1 MSYKRF
7 DADDV
12 LVSVESITTS
22 AWSGNVTTLSSF
34 YTSSTQY
41 NSTSGDFYVNVF
53 NQDPSGSGEEIQFTV
68 GYANKN
74 GAGTLLYNQSGDAS
88 VAGKSPSSTVYG
100 QFRTLI
106 LGDEE
111 SDFVFGSGDN
121 TYTADSFYVISIDR
135 GRYKEK
141 ILPGSFE
148 LKISGSGGGITLTD
162 TSATT
167 TTQTF
172 TDAGRVYELKANVS
186 SSVAGFG
193 SYGKLLPDVGVILLN
208 EEALDAAVVDGGL
221 ALGTGNS
228 TNANDENPKKLF
240 NAIVDGASFKLSSQE
255 TVSSNFVFVR
265 ARNSEFNYSTNPSIL
280 TGSGELR
287 HDVLIDSPET
297 YITTVGLYND
307 NQDLLAVA
315 KLSRPLLKNS
325 TKEALVRIKL
335 DY

>member
-12 LVSVESITTS
+12 LVSAESVTTS
-22 AWSGNVTTLSSF
+22 AWSGNVTTLTSF

-68 GYANKN
+68 GYGNKD
-74 GAGTLLYNQSGDAS
+74 GAGTLLYNSS
-88 VAGKSPSSTVYG
+88 VAGKSPSDTIYG
-100 QFRTLI
+100 QYRTLV

-111 SDFVFGSGDN
+111 SDFIFGSGDN
-121 TYTADSFYVISIDR
+121 TYTADGFYVISIDR

-141 ILPGSFE
+141 ILPGSLE
-148 LKISGSGGGITLTD
+148 LTLTNGSDSIVLSD
-162 TSATT
+162 TSTTT

-172 TDAGRVYELKANVS
+172 TDAGRVFELKSNVS
-186 SSVAGFG
+186 SSVQNLG
-193 SYGKLLPDVGVILLN
+193 SYGKLLPDVGLILLN
-208 EEALDAAVVDGGL
+208 EDALDAAIADGGL
-221 ALGTGNS
+221 NLGTGNS
-228 TNANDENPKKLF
+228 TNANDQNPKKLF
-240 NAIVDGASFKLSSQE
+240 NAIVAGGSFKLSSQE
-255 TVSSNFVFVR
+255 TVSSNFVFAR

>member
-7 DADDV
+7 DSDDV
-12 LVSVESITTS
+12 IVSAESVTTS
-22 AWSGNVTTLSSF
+22 AWSGNVTSLTSF

-41 NSTSGDFYVNVF
+41 NSTSGDFYVNIF

-68 GYANKN
+68 GYANKD
-74 GAGTLLYNQSGDAS
+74 GKGSLLYNSA
-88 VAGKSPSSTVYG
+88 VAGKSPSDTIYG
-100 QFRTLI
+100 QYRTLV

-121 TYTADSFYVISIDR
+121 TFTGTGFYVISLDR

-148 LKISGSGGGITLTD
+148 LTIGKDAGTIVLSD
-162 TSATT
+162 TSTSTT
-167 TTQTF
+167 TDTF
-172 TDAGRVYELKANVS
+172 TDAGRVYELKADVS
-186 SSVAGFG
+186 ASVATSG
-193 SYGKLLPDVGVILLN
+193 SYGKLLPDVGLILLN
-208 EEALDAAVVDGGL
+208 EEALDAAVADGGL
-221 ALGTGNS
+221 ALGTGNT
-228 TNANDENPKKLF
+228 TNTNDQNSKKLYD
-240 NAIVDGASFKLSSQE
+240 AIVSGSNFKVSSQE
-255 TVSSNFVFVR
+255 TISSNFVFAR

-297 YITTVGLYND
+297 YITSVGLYND

-325 TKEALVRIKL
+325 TKEALIRIKL

>member
-7 DADDV
+7 DSDDV
-12 LVSVESITTS
+12 IVSAESVTTS

-41 NSTSGDFYVNVF
+41 NSTSGDYYVNIY

-68 GYANKN
+68 GYANKD
-74 GAGTLLYNQSGDAS
+74 GKGSLLYNSA
-88 VAGKSPSSTVYG
+88 VAGKSPSDTIYG
-100 QFRTLI
+100 QYRTLI

-121 TYTADSFYVISIDR
+121 TFTGTSFYVISVDR

-141 ILPGSFE
+141 ILPGSLE
-148 LKISGSGGGITLTD
+148 LVLKTANNGNITISD
-162 TSATT
+162 TSTSTT
-167 TTQTF
+167 TDTF

-186 SSVAGFG
+186 SSVANSG
-193 SYGKLLPDVGVILLN
+193 SYGKLLPDVGLILIN
-208 EEALDAAVVDGGL
+208 EEALDASVADGGL

-228 TNANDENPKKLF
+228 TNTNDQNSKKLY
-240 NAIVDGASFKLSSQE
+240 NAIVSGSNFKLSSQE
-255 TVSSNFVFVR
+255 TISSNFVFAR

-297 YITTVGLYND
+297 YITSVGLYND

-325 TKEALVRIKL
+325 TKEALIRIKL

>member
-12 LVSVESITTS
+12 LVSAESVTTS
-22 AWSGNVTTLSSF
+22 AWSGNVTTLTSF

-41 NSTSGDFYVNVF
+41 NSTSGDFYVNIF

-74 GAGTLLYNQSGDAS
+74 GDGTVRYNSAVD
-88 VAGKSPSSTVYG
+88 GKSPSDTVYG
-100 QFRTLI
+100 QYRTLI

-111 SDFVFGSGDN
+111 SNFVFGSGDN
-121 TYTADSFYVISIDR
+121 TFTADGFYVISVDR

-141 ILPGSFE
+141 ILPGSLE
-148 LKISGSGGGITLTD
+148 LTLDVGGDSIVLTD

-172 TDAGRVYELKANVS
+172 TDAGRVYELKADVS
-186 SSVAGFG
+186 SSVAASG
-193 SYGKLLPDVGVILLN
+193 SYGKLLPDVGLILLN
-208 EEALDAAVVDGGL
+208 EEALDAAVADGGL
-221 ALGTGNS
+221 NLGTGN
-228 TNANDENPKKLF
+228 TQNDNDENPKKLY
-240 NAIVDGASFKLSSQE
+240 NAIVNGASFKLSSQE

-297 YITTVGLYND
+297 YVTTVGLYND

-325 TKEALVRIKL
+325 TKEALIRIKL

>member
-12 LVSVESITTS
+12 LVSAESVTTS
-22 AWSGNVTTLSSF
+22 AWSGNVTTLTAF

-41 NSTSGDFYVNVF
+41 NSTSGDFYVNVY

-68 GYANKN
+68 GYGNKD
-74 GAGTLLYNQSGDAS
+74 GKGTLLYNSS
-88 VAGKSPSSTVYG
+88 VSGKSPSDTIYG
-100 QFRTLI
+100 QYRTLV

-111 SDFVFGSGDN
+111 SDFEFGTGDN
-121 TYTADSFYVISIDR
+121 IYTADGFYVISIDR

-141 ILPGSFE
+141 ILPGS
-148 LKISGSGGGITLTD
+148 LSLTLTNGASTITLTD

-172 TDAGRVYELKANVS
+172 TDAGRVYELKSNVS
-186 SSVAGFG
+186 SSVAASG
-193 SYGKLLPDVGVILLN
+193 SYGKLLPDVGIILLN
-208 EEALDAAVVDGGL
+208 EEALDAVKVDGGI
-221 ALGTGNS
+221 ALGTEN
-228 TNANDENPKKLF
+228 NANTNDENPKKLYD
-240 NAIVDGASFKLSSQE
+240 AIVDGASFKLSSQE
-255 TVSSNFVFVR
+255 TVSSNFVFAR

>member
-1 MSYKRF
+1 
-7 DADDV
+7 
-12 LVSVESITTS
+12 
-22 AWSGNVTTLSSF
+22 
-34 YTSSTQY
+34 
-41 NSTSGDFYVNVF
+41 VNVF

-74 GAGTLLYNQSGDAS
+74 GAGTLLYNSG
-88 VAGKSPSSTVYG
+88 VAGKSPSDTVYG
-100 QFRTLI
+100 QYRTLV

-121 TYTADSFYVISIDR
+121 TYTANSFYVISIDG

-186 SSVAGFG
+186 SSVAASG
-193 SYGKLLPDVGVILLN
+193 SYGKLLTDVGIILLN
-208 EEALDAAVVDGGL
+208 EEAIDATVGNGGI

-228 TNANDENPKKLF
+228 TNTNDQNPKKLF
-240 NAIVDGASFKLSSQE
+240 NAIVAGASFKLSSQE
-255 TVSSNFVFVR
+255 TVSSNFVFAR

>member
-12 LVSVESITTS
+12 LVSAESVTTS
-22 AWSGNVTTLSSF
+22 AWSNNVTTLTSF

-53 NQDPSGSGEEIQFTV
+53 NQDPSGSGEEIQFTI
-68 GYANKN
+68 GYANKD
-74 GAGTLLYNQSGDAS
+74 GKGTVLYNSS
-88 VAGKSPSSTVYG
+88 VSGKSPSDTVYG
-100 QFRTLI
+100 QYRTLV
-106 LGDEE
+106 LGDED
-111 SDFVFGSGDN
+111 SNFVFGTGADAF
-121 TYTADSFYVISIDR
+121 TADSFYVISIDR

-141 ILPGSFE
+141 ILPGSLQLT
-148 LKISGSGGGITLTD
+148 LKTANNGNIVVSD

-172 TDAGRVYELKANVS
+172 TDAGRVYELTSNVS
-186 SSVAGFG
+186 ASIANSG
-193 SYGKLLPDVGVILLN
+193 SYGKLLPDIGVILLN
-208 EEALDAAVVDGGL
+208 EEALDAPISAGGL

-228 TNANDENPKKLF
+228 TNTNDQNTKKFF
-240 NAIVDGASFKLSSQE
+240 NAIVSGSSFKLSSQE

-265 ARNSEFNYSTNPSIL
+265 ARNSEFNYTTNPSVL

-307 NQDLLAVA
+307 NQNLLAVA

-325 TKEALVRIKL
+325 TKEALIRIKL

>member
-7 DADDV
+7 DTDDV
-12 LVSVESITTS
+12 VVSADSVTTS
-22 AWSGNVTTLSSF
+22 AWSNNVTTLTSF

-41 NSTSGDFYVNVF
+41 ESTSGDYYVNVY
-53 NQDPSGSGEEIQFTV
+53 NLDPSGSTEEVQFTI
-68 GYANKN
+68 GYGNVN
-74 GAGTLLYNQSGDAS
+74 GYGTLLYNNS
-88 VAGKSPSSTVYG
+88 VSGKSPSSTIYG
-100 QFRTLI
+100 QYRSLV

-111 SDFVFGSGDN
+111 ASFTFGSGTN
-121 TYTADSFYVISIDR
+121 TYSSEGFYVIALDR

-141 ILPGSFE
+141 ILPGS
-148 LKISGSGGGITLTD
+148 LQLILDDGSGNKITISD

-172 TDAGRVYELKANVS
+172 TDAGRVFELTSNVS
-186 SSVAGFG
+186 ASIANSG
-193 SYGKLLPDVGVILLN
+193 SYGKLLPDVGIILLN
-208 EEALDAAVVDGGL
+208 EEALDAAVSDGGI
-221 ALGTGNS
+221 ALNTGNS
-228 TNANDENPKKLF
+228 TDTDNKNPRKLY

-287 HDVLIDSPET
+287 HSSLIDSPQT
-297 YITTVGLYND
+297 YITTVGLYNE

-315 KLSRPLLKNS
+315 KLSRPLLKDS
-325 TKEALVRIKL
+325 TKEALIRIKL

>member
-12 LVSVESITTS
+12 LVSAESVTTS
-22 AWSGNVTTLSSF
+22 AWSNNVTTLTSF

-41 NSTSGDFYVNVF
+41 NSTSGDFYVNVY

-74 GAGTLLYNQSGDAS
+74 GAGTLLYNSS
-88 VAGKSPSSTVYG
+88 VSGKSPSDTVYG
-100 QFRTLI
+100 QYRTLI

-172 TDAGRVYELKANVS
+172 TDAGRVYELKS
-186 SSVAGFG
+186 DKGSVVTASG
-193 SYGKLLPDVGVILLN
+193 SYGKIFPDIGVILLN
-208 EEALDAAVVDGGL
+208 EEALDAAVGDGGI
-221 ALGTGNS
+221 ALSTGNS
-228 TNANDENPKKLF
+228 TNTNDENPKKLF
-240 NAIVDGASFKLSSQE
+240 EAIVSGASFKLSSQE
-255 TVSSNFVFVR
+255 TVSSNFVFIR

>member
-12 LVSVESITTS
+12 LVSAESVTTS
-22 AWSGNVTTLSSF
+22 AWSSNVTTLSSF

-53 NQDPSGSGEEIQFTV
+53 NQDPSGSGEEIQFTI

-74 GAGTLLYNQSGDAS
+74 GSGTLLYNSAVS
-88 VAGKSPSSTVYG
+88 GKSPSNTVYG
-100 QFRTLI
+100 QYRTLV

-121 TYTADSFYVISIDR
+121 TYTADGFYVISVDR

-141 ILPGSFE
+141 ILPGS
-148 LKISGSGGGITLTD
+148 LSLTLTNGANTIVLTD

-172 TDAGRVYELKANVS
+172 TDAGRVYELKADVS
-186 SSVAGFG
+186 SSVAASG
-193 SYGKLLPDVGVILLN
+193 SYGKLLPDVGIILLN
-208 EEALDAAVVDGGL
+208 EEALDATGGNGGI
-221 ALGTGNS
+221 ALGTGNN
-228 TNANDENPKKLF
+228 TNTNDENPKKLF
-240 NAIVDGASFKLSSQE
+240 NAIVTGASFKLSSKE

>member
-7 DADDV
+7 DSDDV
-12 LVSVESITTS
+12 IVSAESVTTS

-41 NSTSGDFYVNVF
+41 NSTSGDYYVNIY

-68 GYANKN
+68 GYANKD
-74 GAGTLLYNQSGDAS
+74 GKGSLLYNSA
-88 VAGKSPSSTVYG
+88 VAGKSPSDTIYG
-100 QFRTLI
+100 QYRTLI

-111 SDFVFGSGDN
+111 SDFIFGSGDN
-121 TYTADSFYVISIDR
+121 TFTGNGFYVISVDR

-141 ILPGSFE
+141 ILPGSLE
-148 LKISGSGGGITLTD
+148 LVLKTANNGNITISD
-162 TSATT
+162 TSTSTT
-167 TTQTF
+167 TDTF

-186 SSVAGFG
+186 SSVANSG
-193 SYGKLLPDVGVILLN
+193 SYGKLLPDVGLILIN
-208 EEALDAAVVDGGL
+208 EEALDASVADGGL

-228 TNANDENPKKLF
+228 TNTNDQNSKKLY
-240 NAIVDGASFKLSSQE
+240 NAIVSGSNFKLSSQE
-255 TVSSNFVFVR
+255 TISSNFVFAR

-297 YITTVGLYND
+297 YITSVGLYND

-325 TKEALVRIKL
+325 TKEALIRIKL

>member
-12 LVSVESITTS
+12 LVSAESVTTS
-22 AWSGNVTTLSSF
+22 AWSGNVTTLTSF

-41 NSTSGDFYVNVF
+41 NSTSGDFYVNVY

-74 GAGTLLYNQSGDAS
+74 GAGTLLYNSAVS
-88 VAGKSPSSTVYG
+88 GKSPSDTVYG
-100 QFRTLI
+100 QYRTLV

-111 SDFVFGSGDN
+111 SDFVFGSGDS
-121 TYTADSFYVISIDR
+121 TYTADRFYVISIDR

-141 ILPGSFE
+141 ILPGSLE
-148 LKISGSGGGITLTD
+148 LTLTNGSDSIVLTD

-172 TDAGRVYELKANVS
+172 TDAGRVYELKADVS
-186 SSVAGFG
+186 SSVAASG
-193 SYGKLLPDVGVILLN
+193 SYGKLLPDVGIILLN
-208 EEALDAAVVDGGL
+208 EEALDAVKVDGGI
-221 ALGTGNS
+221 ALGTEN
-228 TNANDENPKKLF
+228 NANTNDENPKKLYD
-240 NAIVDGASFKLSSQE
+240 AIVDGASFKLSSQE

>member
-7 DADDV
+7 DSDDV
-12 LVSVESITTS
+12 LVSAESVTTS
-22 AWSGNVTTLSSF
+22 AWSGNVTALSSF

-41 NSTSGDFYVNVF
+41 NSTSGDFYVNIF
-53 NQDPSGSGEEIQFTV
+53 NQDPSGFGEEIQFTL

-74 GAGTLLYNQSGDAS
+74 GAGTLLYNSS
-88 VAGKSPSSTVYG
+88 VPGKSPSDTIYG
-100 QFRTLI
+100 QYRTLV

-111 SDFVFGSGDN
+111 SDFIFGSGDN
-121 TYTADSFYVISIDR
+121 IFTADSFYVVSIDR

-141 ILPGSFE
+141 ILPGSLE
-148 LKISGSGGGITLTD
+148 LTLTNGSDSIILTD
-162 TSATT
+162 TSTT
-167 TTQTF
+167 TTTDTF

-186 SSVAGFG
+186 SSVANSG
-193 SYGKLLPDVGVILLN
+193 SYGKLLPDVGLILLN
-208 EEALDAAVVDGGL
+208 EEALDAAVVNGGL

-228 TNANDENPKKLF
+228 TNTNDQNIRKLYDVITAG
-240 NAIVDGASFKLSSQE
+240 NSFKLSSQE
-255 TVSSNFVFVR
+255 TISSNFVFTR

-325 TKEALVRIKL
+325 TKEALIRIKL

>member
-12 LVSVESITTS
+12 LVSAESVTTS
-22 AWSGNVTTLSSF
+22 AWSGNVTTLTSF

-41 NSTSGDFYVNVF
+41 NSTSGDFYVNVY

-74 GAGTLLYNQSGDAS
+74 GAGTLLYNSAVS
-88 VAGKSPSSTVYG
+88 GKSPSDTVYG
-100 QFRTLI
+100 QYRTLV

-121 TYTADSFYVISIDR
+121 TYTADRFYVISIDR

-141 ILPGSFE
+141 ILPGSLE
-148 LKISGSGGGITLTD
+148 LTLTNGSDSIVLTD

-172 TDAGRVYELKANVS
+172 TDAGRVYELKADVS
-186 SSVAGFG
+186 SSVAASG
-193 SYGKLLPDVGVILLN
+193 SYGKLLPDVGIILLN
-208 EEALDAAVVDGGL
+208 EEALDAVKVDGGI
-221 ALGTGNS
+221 ALGTEN
-228 TNANDENPKKLF
+228 NANTNDENPKKLYD
-240 NAIVDGASFKLSSQE
+240 AIVDGASFKLSSQE
-255 TVSSNFVFVR
+255 TVSSNFVFAR

>member
-12 LVSVESITTS
+12 LVSAESVTTS

-53 NQDPSGSGEEIQFTV
+53 NQDPSGSGEEIQFTI

-74 GAGTLLYNQSGDAS
+74 GAGTTRYNPS
-88 VAGKSPSSTVYG
+88 VEGKSPSDTVYG
-100 QFRTLI
+100 QYRTLV

-121 TYTADSFYVISIDR
+121 TYTANSFYVISIDR

-141 ILPGSFE
+141 ILPGSLE
-148 LKISGSGGGITLTD
+148 LTLDVGGNSIVIQD

-172 TDAGRVYELKANVS
+172 TDAGRVYELKTSANN
-186 SSVAGFG
+186 SVNNSG
-193 SYGKLLPDVGVILLN
+193 SFGKLLPDIGVILLN
-208 EEALDAAVVDGGL
+208 EEALDATVVNGGL

-228 TNANDENPKKLF
+228 ANDDDENPQKLF
-240 NAIVDGASFKLSSQE
+240 NAIVAGASFKLSSQE

-297 YITTVGLYND
+297 YITSVGLYND

>member
-12 LVSVESITTS
+12 LVSAESVTTS

-53 NQDPSGSGEEIQFTV
+53 NQDPSGSGEEIQFTI

-74 GAGTLLYNQSGDAS
+74 GAGTLLYNSG
-88 VAGKSPSSTVYG
+88 VAGKSPSDTVYG
-100 QFRTLI
+100 QYRTLV
-106 LGDEE
+106 LGDED

-121 TYTADSFYVISIDR
+121 TYTASSFYVISIDR

-186 SSVAGFG
+186 SSVAASG
-193 SYGKLLPDVGVILLN
+193 SYGKLLPDVGIILLN
-208 EEALDAAVVDGGL
+208 EEALDSTVGNGGI

-228 TNANDENPKKLF
+228 TNADDQNPKKLF
-240 NAIVDGASFKLSSQE
+240 NAIVAGGSFKLSSQE
-255 TVSSNFVFVR
+255 TVSSNFVFAR

>member
-7 DADDV
+7 DSDDV
-12 LVSVESITTS
+12 IVSAESVTTS
-22 AWSGNVTTLSSF
+22 AWSGNVTTLTSF

-41 NSTSGDFYVNVF
+41 NSTSGDYYVNIF

-68 GYANKN
+68 GYANKD
-74 GAGTLLYNQSGDAS
+74 GKGSLLYNSA
-88 VAGKSPSSTVYG
+88 VAGKSPSDTIYG
-100 QFRTLI
+100 QYRTLV

-111 SDFVFGSGDN
+111 SDFIFGSGDN
-121 TYTADSFYVISIDR
+121 TYTGTGFYVISVDR

-148 LKISGSGGGITLTD
+148 LTIGKDSGTIVLTD
-162 TSATT
+162 TSTSTT
-167 TTQTF
+167 TDTF
-172 TDAGRVYELKANVS
+172 TDAGRVYELKADVS
-186 SSVAGFG
+186 SSVANSG
-193 SYGKLLPDVGVILLN
+193 SYGKLLPDVGLILIN
-208 EEALDAAVVDGGL
+208 EEALDASVADGGL

-228 TNANDENPKKLF
+228 TNTNDENSKKLY
-240 NAIVDGASFKLSSQE
+240 NAIVSGSNFKLSSQE
-255 TVSSNFVFVR
+255 TISSNFVFAR

-297 YITTVGLYND
+297 YITSVGLYND

-325 TKEALVRIKL
+325 TKEALIRIKL

>member
-7 DADDV
+7 DSDDV
-12 LVSVESITTS
+12 IVSAESVTTS
-22 AWSGNVTTLSSF
+22 AWSGNVTTLTSF

-41 NSTSGDFYVNVF
+41 NSTSGDYYVNIF

-68 GYANKN
+68 GYANKD
-74 GAGTLLYNQSGDAS
+74 GKGSLLYNSA
-88 VAGKSPSSTVYG
+88 VAGKSPSDTIYG
-100 QFRTLI
+100 QYRTLV

-111 SDFVFGSGDN
+111 SDFIFGSGDN
-121 TYTADSFYVISIDR
+121 TYTGTSFYVISVDR

-148 LKISGSGGGITLTD
+148 LTIGKDSGTITLTD
-162 TSATT
+162 TSTSTT
-167 TTQTF
+167 TDTF
-172 TDAGRVYELKANVS
+172 TDAGRVYELKADVS
-186 SSVAGFG
+186 SSVANSG
-193 SYGKLLPDVGVILLN
+193 SYGKLLPDVGLILLN
-208 EEALDAAVVDGGL
+208 EEALDASIADGGL

-228 TNANDENPKKLF
+228 TNTNDQNSKKLYD
-240 NAIVDGASFKLSSQE
+240 AIVSGSNIKLSSQE
-255 TVSSNFVFVR
+255 TISSNFVFAR

-297 YITTVGLYND
+297 YITSVGLYND

-325 TKEALVRIKL
+325 TKEALIRIKL

>member
-7 DADDV
+7 DSDDV
-12 LVSVESITTS
+12 IVSAESVTTS
-22 AWSGNVTTLSSF
+22 AWSGNVTSLSSF

-41 NSTSGDFYVNVF
+41 NSTSGDFYVNIF

-68 GYANKN
+68 GYANKD
-74 GAGTLLYNQSGDAS
+74 GKGSLLYNSA
-88 VAGKSPSSTVYG
+88 VAGKSPSDTIYG
-100 QFRTLI
+100 QYRTLV

-121 TYTADSFYVISIDR
+121 IFTGTGFYVISLDR

-148 LKISGSGGGITLTD
+148 LTIGKDAGTIVLSD
-162 TSATT
+162 TSTSTT
-167 TTQTF
+167 TDTF
-172 TDAGRVYELKANVS
+172 TDAGRVYELKADVS
-186 SSVAGFG
+186 ASVATSG
-193 SYGKLLPDVGVILLN
+193 SYGKLLPDVGLILLN
-208 EEALDAAVVDGGL
+208 EEALDAAVADGGL

-228 TNANDENPKKLF
+228 TNTNDQNSKKLY
-240 NAIVDGASFKLSSQE
+240 NAIVSGSNFKVSSQE
-255 TVSSNFVFVR
+255 TISSNFVFSR

-297 YITTVGLYND
+297 YITSVGLYND

-325 TKEALVRIKL
+325 TKEALIRIKL

>member
-12 LVSVESITTS
+12 LVSAESVTTS
-22 AWSGNVTTLSSF
+22 AWSSNVTTLSSF

-53 NQDPSGSGEEIQFTV
+53 NQDPSGSGEEIQFTI

-74 GAGTLLYNQSGDAS
+74 GSGTLLYNSAVS
-88 VAGKSPSSTVYG
+88 GKSPSDTVYG
-100 QFRTLI
+100 QYRTLV

-121 TYTADSFYVISIDR
+121 TYTADGFYVISVDR

-141 ILPGSFE
+141 ILPGS
-148 LKISGSGGGITLTD
+148 LSLTLTNGANTIVLTD

-172 TDAGRVYELKANVS
+172 TDAGRVYELKADVS
-186 SSVAGFG
+186 SSVAASG
-193 SYGKLLPDVGVILLN
+193 SYGKLLPDVGIILLN
-208 EEALDAAVVDGGL
+208 EEALDAAKVDGGI
-221 ALGTGNS
+221 ALGTGNNS
-228 TNANDENPKKLF
+228 NTNDQNPRKLF
-240 NAIVDGASFKLSSQE
+240 DTIVAGSSFKLSSQE
-255 TVSSNFVFVR
+255 TVSSNFVFAR

>member
-12 LVSVESITTS
+12 LVSAESVTTS

-53 NQDPSGSGEEIQFTV
+53 NQDPSGSGEEIQFTI

-74 GAGTLLYNQSGDAS
+74 GDGTVQYNSL
-88 VAGKSPSSTVYG
+88 VTGKSPSDTVYG
-100 QFRTLI
+100 QYRTLV

-111 SDFVFGSGDN
+111 SDFIFGSGDN
-121 TYTADSFYVISIDR
+121 TYTADGFYVISIDR

-141 ILPGSFE
+141 ILPGSLQ
-148 LKISGSGGGITLTD
+148 LKLDVGGDNITISD

-172 TDAGRVYELKANVS
+172 TDAGRVYELKSNVS
-186 SSVAGFG
+186 SSVATSG
-193 SYGKLLPDVGVILLN
+193 SYGKLLPDIGVILLN
-208 EEALDAAVVDGGL
+208 EEALDAAVADGGL

-228 TNANDENPKKLF
+228 TNNNDENPKKLY

-265 ARNSEFNYSTNPSIL
+265 ARNSEFNYTTNPSML

-325 TKEALVRIKL
+325 TKEALIRIKL

>member
-7 DADDV
+7 DSDDV
-12 LVSVESITTS
+12 IVSAESVTTS
-22 AWSGNVTTLSSF
+22 AWSGNVTTLTSF

-41 NSTSGDFYVNVF
+41 NSTSGDYYVNIF

-68 GYANKN
+68 GYANKD
-74 GAGTLLYNQSGDAS
+74 GKGSLLYNSA
-88 VAGKSPSSTVYG
+88 VAGKSPSDTIYG
-100 QFRTLI
+100 QYRTLV

-111 SDFVFGSGDN
+111 SDFIFGSGDN
-121 TYTADSFYVISIDR
+121 TYTGTGFYVISVDR

-148 LKISGSGGGITLTD
+148 LTIGKDSGTIVLTD
-162 TSATT
+162 TSTSTT
-167 TTQTF
+167 TDTF
-172 TDAGRVYELKANVS
+172 TDAGRVYELKADVS
-186 SSVAGFG
+186 SSVANSG
-193 SYGKLLPDVGVILLN
+193 SYGKLLPDVGLILLN
-208 EEALDAAVVDGGL
+208 EEALDATVADGGL

-228 TNANDENPKKLF
+228 SNTNDKKYKKLY
-240 NAIVDGASFKLSSQE
+240 NAIVSGSNFKLSSQE
-255 TVSSNFVFVR
+255 TISSNFVFAR

-297 YITTVGLYND
+297 YITSVGLYND

-325 TKEALVRIKL
+325 TKEALIRIKL

>member
-7 DADDV
+7 DSDDV
-12 LVSVESITTS
+12 IVSAESVTTS
-22 AWSGNVTTLSSF
+22 AWSGNVTTLTSF

-41 NSTSGDFYVNVF
+41 NSTSGDYYVNIF
-53 NQDPSGSGEEIQFTV
+53 NQDPSGSGEEVQFTV
-68 GYANKN
+68 GYANKD
-74 GAGTLLYNQSGDAS
+74 GKGSLLFNSA
-88 VAGKSPSSTVYG
+88 VAGKSPSDTIFG
-100 QFRTLI
+100 QYRTLV

-121 TYTADSFYVISIDR
+121 TFTGTSFYVISLDR

-141 ILPGSFE
+141 ILPGSLE
-148 LKISGSGGGITLTD
+148 LVLKTANNGNITISD
-162 TSATT
+162 TSTSTT
-167 TTQTF
+167 TDTF
-172 TDAGRVYELKANVS
+172 TDAGRVYELKSNVS
-186 SSVAGFG
+186 ASITNSG
-193 SYGKLLPDVGVILLN
+193 SYGKLLPDVGLILLN
-208 EEALDAAVVDGGL
+208 EEALDAPIAAGGL
-221 ALGTGNS
+221 ALGTGNN
-228 TNANDENPKKLF
+228 TNTADRNPRKLYD
-240 NAIVDGASFKLSSQE
+240 AIVSGSSFKLSSQE
-255 TVSSNFVFVR
+255 TISSNFVFAR

-297 YITTVGLYND
+297 YITSVGLYND

-325 TKEALVRIKL
+325 TKEALIRIKL

>member
-12 LVSVESITTS
+12 LVSAESVTTS
-22 AWSGNVTTLSSF
+22 AWSSNVTTLSSF

-53 NQDPSGSGEEIQFTV
+53 NQDPSGSGEEIQFTI

-74 GAGTLLYNQSGDAS
+74 GAGTLLYNSN
-88 VAGKSPSSTVYG
+88 VTGKSPSDTVYG
-100 QFRTLI
+100 QYRTLV

-121 TYTADSFYVISIDR
+121 TYTADGFYVISVDR

-141 ILPGSFE
+141 ILPGS
-148 LKISGSGGGITLTD
+148 LSLTLTNGANTIVLTD

-172 TDAGRVYELKANVS
+172 TDAGRVYELKADVS
-186 SSVAGFG
+186 SSVAASG
-193 SYGKLLPDVGVILLN
+193 SYGKLLPDVGIILLN
-208 EEALDAAVVDGGL
+208 EEALDATKANGGI
-221 ALGTGNS
+221 ALGTGNN
-228 TNANDENPKKLF
+228 TNTNDENPKKLF

>member
-12 LVSVESITTS
+12 LVSIESVTTS
-22 AWSGNVTTLSSF
+22 AWSNNVTTLSSF

-74 GAGTLLYNQSGDAS
+74 GTGTSLYNQSGDSS
-88 VAGKSPSSTVYG
+88 VAGKSPSDTIYG
-100 QFRTLI
+100 QYRTLI

-111 SDFVFGSGDN
+111 SDFIFGSGDN

-141 ILPGSFE
+141 ILPGSLE
-148 LKISGSGGGITLTD
+148 LTLDVGGNSIVIQD
-162 TSATT
+162 TSTDSD
-167 TTQTF
+167 TQTF
-172 TDAGRVYELKANVS
+172 TDAGRVYELKTTANTFVQNS
-186 SSVAGFG
+186 G
-193 SYGKLLPDVGVILLN
+193 SFGKLFPDIGVILLN
-208 EEALDAAVVDGGL
+208 EEALDATVGNGGIG
-221 ALGTGNS
+221 LGTS
-228 TNANDENPKKLF
+228 TATDAQNPKKLF
-240 NAIVDGASFKLSSQE
+240 NAIVAGGSFKLSSQE
-255 TVSSNFVFVR
+255 TISSNFVFAR

-287 HDVLIDSPET
+287 HDALIDSPET

>member
-12 LVSVESITTS
+12 LVSVESVTTS
-22 AWSGNVTTLSSF
+22 ARSGNVTTLSSF

-74 GAGTLLYNQSGDAS
+74 GAGTVLYNSAVS
-88 VAGKSPSSTVYG
+88 GKSPSDTVYG
-100 QFRTLI
+100 QYRTLI

-111 SDFVFGSGDN
+111 ADFVFGSGDN
-121 TYTADSFYVISIDR
+121 TYTADSFYVITIDR
-135 GRYKEK
+135 GRYREK
-141 ILPGSFE
+141 ILPGSLE
-148 LKISGSGGGITLTD
+148 LTLNVGGNSIVIQD
-162 TSATT
+162 TSTAT

-172 TDAGRVYELKANVS
+172 TDAGRVYELKTSANN
-186 SSVAGFG
+186 SVNNSG
-193 SYGKLLPDVGVILLN
+193 SFGKLLPDIGVILLN
-208 EEALDAAVVDGGL
+208 EEALDATVGNGGI
-221 ALGTGNS
+221 ALSTGNS
-228 TNANDENPKKLF
+228 TNTNDQNPKKLF
-240 NAIVDGASFKLSSQE
+240 NAIVAGASFKLSSQE
-255 TVSSNFVFVR
+255 TISSNFVFAR

-307 NQDLLAVA
+307 NQDLPAVA

>member
-12 LVSVESITTS
+12 LVSAESVTTS
-22 AWSGNVTTLSSF
+22 AWSSNVTTLSSF

-53 NQDPSGSGEEIQFTV
+53 NQDPSGSGEEIQFTI

-74 GAGTLLYNQSGDAS
+74 GSGTLLYNSAVS
-88 VAGKSPSSTVYG
+88 GKSPSDTVYG
-100 QFRTLI
+100 QYRTLV

-121 TYTADSFYVISIDR
+121 TYTADGFYVISVDR

-141 ILPGSFE
+141 ILPGS
-148 LKISGSGGGITLTD
+148 LSLTLTNGANTIVLTD

-172 TDAGRVYELKANVS
+172 TDAGRVYELKADVS
-186 SSVAGFG
+186 SSVAASG
-193 SYGKLLPDVGVILLN
+193 SYGKLLPDVGIILLN
-208 EEALDAAVVDGGL
+208 EEALDAVKVDGGI

-228 TNANDENPKKLF
+228 TNTNDENPKKLF

>member
-12 LVSVESITTS
+12 LVSAESVTTS
-22 AWSGNVTTLSSF
+22 AWSGNVTTLTSF

-74 GAGTLLYNQSGDAS
+74 GSGTLLYNSAVS
-88 VAGKSPSSTVYG
+88 GKSPSDTVYG
-100 QFRTLI
+100 QYRTLV
-106 LGDEE
+106 LGDED
-111 SDFVFGSGDN
+111 SDFVFGAGDN
-121 TYTADSFYVISIDR
+121 TYTADGFYVISIDR
-135 GRYKEK
+135 GRYREK
-141 ILPGSFE
+141 ILPGSLE
-148 LKISGSGGGITLTD
+148 LTLTNGSD
-162 TSATT
+162 TIVLTDATT

-172 TDAGRVYELKANVS
+172 TDAGRVYELEADVS
-186 SSVAGFG
+186 SSVAASG
-193 SYGKLLPDVGVILLN
+193 SYGKLLPDVGIILLN

-221 ALGTGNS
+221 ALGTGNN
-228 TNANDENPKKLF
+228 TNTNDQNPRKLF
-240 NAIVDGASFKLSSQE
+240 NTIVTGASFKLSAQE

>member
-12 LVSVESITTS
+12 LISAESVTTS

-41 NSTSGDFYVNVF
+41 SSTSGDYYVNVY

-74 GAGTLLYNQSGDAS
+74 GAGTVLFNSA
-88 VAGKSPSSTVYG
+88 VAGKSPSDTVYG
-100 QFRTLI
+100 QYRTLV
-106 LGDEE
+106 LGDED
-111 SDFVFGSGDN
+111 SDFIFGSGDN
-121 TYTADSFYVISIDR
+121 TFTANSFYVLSVDR

-148 LKISGSGGGITLTD
+148 LTLTNGSDSIVLTD
-162 TSATT
+162 TSTST

-172 TDAGRVYELKANVS
+172 TDAGRVFELKANVS
-186 SSVAGFG
+186 ASVSNSG

-208 EEALDAAVVDGGL
+208 EATLDATVTDGGL
-221 ALGTGNS
+221 NLGTGNN
-228 TNANDENPKKLF
+228 TNTNDENPKKLF
-240 NAIVDGASFKLSSQE
+240 NAIVAGGSFKLSSQE
-255 TVSSNFVFVR
+255 TVSSNFVFAR

>member
-12 LVSVESITTS
+12 LVSAESVTTS
-22 AWSGNVTTLSSF
+22 AWSSNVTTLSSF

-53 NQDPSGSGEEIQFTV
+53 NQDPSGSGEEIQFTI

-74 GAGTLLYNQSGDAS
+74 GSGTLLYNSAVS
-88 VAGKSPSSTVYG
+88 GKSPSDTVYG
-100 QFRTLI
+100 QYRTLV

-121 TYTADSFYVISIDR
+121 TYTADGFYVITVDR

-141 ILPGSFE
+141 ILPGS
-148 LKISGSGGGITLTD
+148 LSLTLTNGANTIVLTD

-172 TDAGRVYELKANVS
+172 TDAGRVYELKADVS
-186 SSVAGFG
+186 SSVAASG
-193 SYGKLLPDVGVILLN
+193 SYGKLLPDVGIILLN
-208 EEALDAAVVDGGL
+208 EEALDAAKVDGGI

-228 TNANDENPKKLF
+228 TNTNDENPKKLF

-297 YITTVGLYND
+297 YITTVGLYNG

>member
-12 LVSVESITTS
+12 LVSAESVTTS
-22 AWSGNVTTLSSF
+22 AWSNNVTTLSSF

-53 NQDPSGSGEEIQFTV
+53 NQDPSGSGEEIQFTL

-74 GAGTLLYNQSGDAS
+74 GAGTLLYNSS
-88 VAGKSPSSTVYG
+88 VSGKSPSDTVYG
-100 QFRTLI
+100 QYRTLV

-141 ILPGSFE
+141 ILPGSLE
-148 LKISGSGGGITLTD
+148 LTLTSGGNTIVITD

-172 TDAGRVYELKANVS
+172 TDAGRVYELKSNVS
-186 SSVAGFG
+186 SSVAASG
-193 SYGKLLPDVGVILLN
+193 SYGKLLPDVGIILLN
-208 EEALDAAVVDGGL
+208 EEALDAAVADGGL
-221 ALGTGNS
+221 ALSTGNN
-228 TNANDENPKKLF
+228 TNTNDENPKKLF
-240 NAIVDGASFKLSSQE
+240 NAIVTGASFKLSSQE